1 MKRKLEFGL
10 GLFIILFSLLALSA
24 GVANEDSYLRFTS
37 SGNAFGREDIL
48 IIDEDIEG
56 DLVLGGSL
64 LEVNSNIGDDLIA
77 GGGLIY
83 VNGNVSGNVLAS
95 GARVRVKGNVGGD
108 LMAVGGEVF
117 LSEDSTVQGDA
128 FLTGGMVALEG
139 VINGDSSISAYTLR
153 TGKNFKLKGDLELN
167 ATNAPHDLK
176 ENVDGS
182 PNVTE
187 WEITDVIFEKASEG
201 FGFLGFILGLL
212 SSLTLGLF
220 LIYLFR
226 DFVVELAEY
235 FRESKLKA
243 GFWGMVMLI
252 LIPIIYLFLFF
263 HLCLFMIIG
272 WSLLVLLALLT
283 ALALLVA
290 TVPVKLLAGEL
301 IYEKV
306 TKKEASKLI
315 YYFIGAV
322 VFALVY
328 EIPYLG
334 GLIKFVALLIGFGA
348 IGIWFEDYSKF
359 GKR

>member
-1 MKRKLEFGL
+1 M
-10 GLFIILFSLLALSA
+10 FIILFSLLALSA

-117 LSEDSTVQGDA
+117 LSEDSTVEGDA

-167 ATNAPHDLK
+167 ATNTPHDLK

-187 WEITDVIFEKASEG
+187 WEITDVILEKASEG
-201 FGFLGFILGLL
+201 IGFFGFILGLL
-212 SSLTLGLF
+212 SSLALGLVLIF
-220 LIYLFR
+220 LFQ
-226 DFVVELAEY
+226 DFVVELEKTVWK
-235 FRESKLKA
+235 FKLKA
-243 GFWGMVMLI
+243 GFWGLGMLI
-252 LIPIIYLFLFF
+252 FISILSLGLFITIL
-263 HLCLFMIIG
+263 G
-272 WSLLVLLALLT
+272 WSLLMLLALLT

-290 TVPVKLLAGEL
+290 TVPVKLVAGKV
-301 IYEKV
+301 IYNLVFENEDEEWV
-306 TKKEASKLI
+306 
-315 YYFIGAV
+315 YYLIGAV
-322 VFALVY
+322 IFAIVY

-334 GLIKFVALLIGFGA
+334 ELVHFVVLLIGFGA

-359 GKR
+359 GKP